1 MNADEIV
8 QKAQEQFNKLSILP
22 ISSVTGLSTT
32 DGEWVVS
39 LEAVERKAIPE
50 TMDIIGLY
58 EIHLDSDGNLIRFD
72 RKKLRK
78 RGETED

>member
-8 QKAQEQFNKLSILP
+8 QKAQEQFNKLSKLP